1 MSYANLISI
10 GRLLCVPLLIWL
22 CLTGLMKEAFWVFC
36 IAGASDFLDGLL
48 ARLLKERTQLGAF
61 LDPLADK
68 ALLVGTFVTLAFLG
82 FVPLWLVILVVF
94 RDLLIVVGTLL
105 ILLFDKELSIDP
117 LFISK
122 LNTAAQILLLA
133 FLLGAAALGQSH
145 PYISAPLIWLVGL
158 TTFLSGAFYVKLWIK
173 LMNQESVRGNS

>member
-10 GRLLCVPLLIWL
+10 GRLLCVPLFIWL
-22 CLTGLMKEAFWVFC
+22 CLTDHMKEAFWVFC

-68 ALLVGTFVTLAFLG
+68 ALLVGAFVTLSVLG
-82 FVPLWLVILVVF
+82 LVPLWLVILVVF
-94 RDLLIVVGTLL
+94 RDVLIVVGSLL
-105 ILLFDKELSIDP
+105 ILLFDKELSIEP

-122 LNTAAQILLLA
+122 LNTAAQIALLALLLG
-133 FLLGAAALGQSH
+133 LAALGETQ
-145 PYISAPLIWLVGL
+145 PLLANTMIWIVGV

-173 LMNQESVRGNS
+173 MMNQESASGKS

>member
-22 CLTGLMKEAFWVFC
+22 CLMGLMKEAFWVFC

-158 TTFLSGAFYVKLWIK
+158 TTFLSGASYVKLWIK